1 VQSELELAGDDTER
15 PVFLQR
21 DVGIDPHGAEHE
33 AEVSDR
39 QRSHEHLSADL
50 NQSINRLFV
59 GVKSNNKH
67 TRAIKIQAGQQ
78 GFTCTLTA
86 AAPVKHDTILYEML
100 FNVR

>member
-1 VQSELELAGDDTER
+1 MQSELELASDDTER

-21 DVGIDPHGAEHE
+21 HVGIDPHGAEHE